1 MKPEQRFVP
10 ITIFNGKLSPAEALV
25 KHLREHH
32 DLRFTDIAK
41 ILNRDQRGI
50 WCAYKASQKKE
61 PTHIPL
67 DPHHILFPVT
77 MFSDR
82 NFSIL
87 EHIVIHLREKYT
99 INEISKLLNKH
110 PSTISTIQAR
120 ARRKQP

>member
-1 MKPEQRFVP
+1 LKPEQHFAP
-10 ITIFNGKLSPAEALV
+10 ITIFNGKLSPGEALV

-32 DLRFTDIAK
+32 NLRFTDIAK
-41 ILNRDQRGI
+41 LLNRDQRGI

-87 EHIVIHLREKYT
+87 EHMVVHLREKYT
-99 INEISKLLNKH
+99 IGEIAKLLNKH
-110 PSTISTIQAR
+110 PSTISTIQTR

>member
-1 MKPEQRFVP
+1 MP
-10 ITIFNGKLSPAEALV
+10 ITIFNGKLSPAEALI

-32 DLRFTDIAK
+32 NLRFTDIAK
-41 ILNRDQRGI
+41 LLNRDQRGI

-61 PTHIPL
+61 PTHLPL
-67 DPHHILFPVT
+67 DPHHILFPVNL
-77 MFSDR
+77 FSDR

-110 PSTISTIQAR
+110 PSTISTIHSR